1 MALNFDKYAQAGNE
15 FINELGIALDQPD
28 DKESTGRKL
37 KAVLHT
43 LRDQLNIEESVQLIS
58 QLPMFLKAV
67 YVENWT
73 PHKPKSKIHK
83 IDEFYECV
91 RTFNGRTLDFDFPTI
106 NDANR
111 TVAVV
116 IYLLKKYVS
125 EGEMEDIK
133 AVLPKELKPLIEVA
147 VVI

>member
-1 MALNFDKYAQAGNE
+1 MALNFDKYAQAGNQ
-15 FINELGIALDQPD
+15 FINELGVALDHPENR
-28 DKESTGRKL
+28 ESTGRKL

-43 LRDQLNIEESVQLIS
+43 LRDQLNVEESVQLIS

-73 PHKPKSKIHK
+73 PHKPKNKIRQ
-83 IDEFYECV
+83 IDEFYEHV
-91 RTFNGRTLDFDFPTI
+91 RTSNARTLDFDFPTI
-106 NDANR
+106 KDANR

-116 IYLLKKYVS
+116 IYMLKKYVS

-133 AVLPKELKPLIEVA
+133 AVLPKELKPLIEIA